1 MACLECRRRSALV
14 AALTPAISR
23 LSLHRE
29 SLLSVL
35 ALPNAQLLHAAKV
48 KDRREFLRGL
58 QLPLPS
64 TRVPTALC
72 RHDPDYP
79 ETLAQLDCAPAV
91 LYATCTTDR
100 LREQLSKPTIA
111 IVGSRTPTDY
121 AQQIAAELARDLAAV
136 GATVISGMNRGLE
149 GTVHE
154 SALQAGGRTIAVM
167 PYGPELAYPRAN
179 SRLHQSVLA
188 RGAAVSELPPGFCLR
203 QRCTLIA
210 HQRIIAALARLI
222 VVVETGEQCGGLFT
236 AQIGSEL
243 GAEVAVVPGRVTA
256 PGGQWVLGLLRDGAH
271 PVARAEDVLNA
282 IHGHD
287 VCGLAA

>member
-29 SLLSVL
+29 TLLSVL
-35 ALPNAQLLHAAKV
+35 ALPNAQLLRAAKV
-48 KDRREFLRGL
+48 TDHRKFLRGL
-58 QLPLPS
+58 QPPVPC

-72 RHDPDYP
+72 RHDPLYP
-79 ETLAQLDCAPAV
+79 AALAQLPCAPAV
-91 LYATCTTDR
+91 LYATCSAAR
-100 LREQLSKPTIA
+100 LRELLSKPTIA
-111 IVGSRTPTDY
+111 IVGNRTPTDY
-121 AQQIAAELARDLAAV
+121 ARQITAELARDLATA

-154 SALQAGGRTIAVM
+154 SALVAGGRTIAVM
-167 PYGPELAYPRAN
+167 SHGPDLAYPRAN

-188 RGAAVSELPPGFCLR
+188 HGAAVSELPPGFRLR

-210 HQRIIAALARLI
+210 HQRMIAALTRLI
-222 VVVETGEQCGGLFT
+222 VIVEAGQQCGGLFT

-243 GAEVAVVPGRVTA
+243 GAEVAVVPGRVTD
-256 PGGQWVLGLLRDGAH
+256 PGGQWVFGLLRDGAH
-271 PVARAEDVLNA
+271 PVACAEDVLRA
-282 IHGHD
+282 INGRD